1 MDKFLIFT
9 IAGLSTAAIYAI
21 AASGLVVTYTTSGI
35 CNFAHGAFSMMAA
48 FMYWQVHMGWG
59 VPALPAFL
67 LVVFVIGPAF
77 GAIVERGIMRG
88 IEGATDVVKIVVTI
102 SLMIA
107 LIGISMVIWKPDV
120 ARPVPAFFEGQKVTI
135 FNTVVNYQRLMAM
148 LIAIAV
154 AIGLRLIFKK
164 TRLGVAMRAVVDDRG
179 LLQLNGGRPSRT
191 SMMAWALGSG
201 MAALSGVLIASEQTL
216 SATTLTLLFI
226 NAYAV
231 AVVGRLRSLPG
242 AFLGAVIL
250 GLLESYAIGY
260 IPQDAMLGPISLQSS
275 KNAIPAVMLFVVIM
289 LQPQDRLRAHGVSRR
304 S

>member
-1 MDKFLIFT
+1 
-9 IAGLSTAAIYAI
+9 
-21 AASGLVVTYTTSGI
+21 
-35 CNFAHGAFSMMAA
+35 
-48 FMYWQVHMGWG
+48 
-59 VPALPAFL
+59 
-67 LVVFVIGPAF
+67 
-77 GAIVERGIMRG
+77 
-88 IEGATDVVKIVVTI
+88 
-102 SLMIA
+102 
-107 LIGISMVIWKPDV
+107 
-120 ARPVPAFFEGQKVTI
+120 
-135 FNTVVNYQRLMAM
+135 
-148 LIAIAV
+148 
-154 AIGLRLIFKK
+154 
-164 TRLGVAMRAVVDDRG
+164 DRG

-304 S
+304 SSGSKPVAQRVALVGGAAFIIVVAGLGSLMSLTDLNLVTTGFYLAIVTLSLVHLTGYQEAGQAQRRAPQCGRALPLLQSDGRPESFSFKTD